1 MKNVLQ
7 FLIKLNS
14 DATRLVAD
22 TRRVTAQLDAVQAK
36 ATSVGASL
44 KRAFSPSAL
53 GASLMSI
60 PGMQFLMN
68 PYTLIGAGIG
78 AVAKLGS
85 EAEMTATAFTTL
97 VGSEEKAK
105 SVLGEI
111 ASYAKE
117 SPFGKLDLTRNAQQM
132 LSFGISADKSMEY
145 LRQLGDIAGGDKNK
159 LSSLSLV
166 MGQVVSG
173 GKLMGQDLMQF
184 VNVGFNPLL
193 ELSKL
198 TGKSMAEMKDLMSKG
213 AISAEHV
220 AIAIKSATSE
230 GGAFYEMSEK
240 QSKTIAGR
248 FSSLV
253 DDIEEMALSVFTAIR
268 PLISDFLTFAS
279 EAIPKVGNAIM
290 GVINAIKVVI
300 DFFQRW
306 KDELGLVAT
315 VVGVLTIAFY
325 AKSVAL
331 SLYSGAVGFTTL
343 AVTKL
348 VAIQRLLNITMLANP
363 IAWKIALIAA
373 LVAGIIYCWQK
384 FAGFRAFIITMWDTM
399 KKFGNIIK
407 EFLIDRIT
415 SLLKGIGQLGKAL
428 VQLFKGD
435 FSGAWESAKEGAL
448 NITGANAV
456 GKAVAK
462 SKEVIGGVKGVY
474 QNNLAKESAKD
485 SSKKK
490 SANGISTPSLKGSAS
505 PLDVPDFTPQSGG
518 GKGKKGKGAKDA
530 DAIATGGS
538 RPTTIN
544 VSIGKFFDDFKV
556 TMMDKAD
563 THEIERVVLQA
574 LNRSLSIATNI
585 E

>member
-36 ATSVGASL
+36 ATSVGVSL

-68 PYTLIGAGIG
+68 PYTLLGAGIG

-85 EAEMTATAFTTL
+85 EAEMTASAFTTL

-105 SVLGEI
+105 GVLDEI
-111 ASYAKE
+111 KTFADST
-117 SPFGKLDLTRNAQQM
+117 PFSRLQLTQNAQKM
-132 LSFGISADKSMEY
+132 MNFGVASDKALTY
-145 LRQLGDIAGGDKNK
+145 LRQLGDISGGNAER

-166 MGQVVSG
+166 MGQVTAA
-173 GKLMGQDLMQF
+173 GKLMGQDLLQF
-184 VNVGFNPLL
+184 INAGFNPLQ
-193 ELSKL
+193 ELSIM
-198 TGKSMAEMKDLMSKG
+198 TGKSYGELRDLMEKG
-213 AISAEHV
+213 AVSGEHV
-220 AIAIKSATSE
+220 ALAIQNATGE
-230 GGAFYEMSEK
+230 GGKFHNLLSNMSDTVGVK
-240 QSKTIAGR
+240 MMQLWGQMQT
-248 FSSLV
+248 
-253 DDIEEMALSVFTAIR
+253 MAVEIFTVIQ
-268 PLISDFLTFAS
+268 PLISDLLTFAS

-290 GVINAIKVVI
+290 KVISIVKGVVA
-300 DFFQRW
+300 FFQTW

-315 VVGVLTIAFY
+315 VVGVLTVAFY

-331 SLYSGAVGFTTL
+331 SVYSGAVGFATL
-343 AVTKL
+343 AVKKL

-435 FSGAWESAKEGAL
+435 FSGAWASAKEGAL

-490 SANGISTPSLKGSAS
+490 SANDISTPSLKGSAS